1 MLLVLQNALFCLLF
15 ISLVKCAARNNGL
28 NCLYFYPKE
37 YIEEAHKRGLADKDA
52 TMKKGKRFMIPFC
65 IVMLVVLILIIVVW
79 NHVTDFKTAY
89 LQTVLFLVVMNWFDG
104 IVLDKLWVG
113 HSKIWLIEGMEGV
126 NYTDP
131 WKKILIKR
139 GLATIMY
146 LVFAFAVAGLI
157 VLIGK
162 MLVN

>member
-1 MLLVLQNALFCLLF
+1 MLLVLQNVLFCLLF

-65 IVMLVVLILIIVVW
+65 IVMLVVLILIIAVW
-79 NHVTDFKTAY
+79 NHVTDFRTAY

-104 IVLDKLWVG
+104 IVLDKLWIG
-113 HSKIWLIEGMEGV
+113 HSKIWVIEGMEGV

-146 LVFAFAVAGLI
+146 LVLAFAVAGLI
-157 VLIGK
+157 VLIG
-162 MLVN
+162 VI

>member
-1 MLLVLQNALFCLLF
+1 MLLVLQNVLFCLLF

-65 IVMLVVLILIIVVW
+65 IVMLVVLILIIAVW
-79 NHVTDFKTAY
+79 NHVTDFRTAY

-113 HSKIWLIEGMEGV
+113 HSKIWVIEGMEGV

-146 LVFAFAVAGLI
+146 LVLAFAVAGLI
-157 VLIGK
+157 VLIG
-162 MLVN
+162 VI

>member
-1 MLLVLQNALFCLLF
+1 MLLVLQNVLFCLLF

-65 IVMLVVLILIIVVW
+65 IVMLVVLILIIAVW
-79 NHVTDFKTAY
+79 NHVTDFRTAY

-113 HSKIWLIEGMEGV
+113 HSKIWVIEGMEGV

-139 GLATIMY
+139 GLASIMY
-146 LVFAFAVAGLI
+146 LVLAFAVAGLI
-157 VLIGK
+157 VLIG
-162 MLVN
+162 VI

>member
-65 IVMLVVLILIIVVW
+65 IVMLVVLILIIAVW

-146 LVFAFAVAGLI
+146 LVLAFAVAGLI
-157 VLIGK
+157 VLIG
-162 MLVN
+162 VI

>member
-1 MLLVLQNALFCLLF
+1 MLLVLQNVLFCLLF

-65 IVMLVVLILIIVVW
+65 IVMLVVLVLIIAVW

-139 GLATIMY
+139 GLDTIMY
-146 LVFAFAVAGLI
+146 LVLAFAVAGLI
-157 VLIGK
+157 VLIG
-162 MLVN
+162 VI